1 MKDNSVIIVLESL
14 NNGNEVYLVDN
25 FGEIAFTLKLSVAT
39 RFLKEEAEEIIKI
52 FKEIGLDDELKIR
65 TLEVSQIGN

>member
-39 RFLKEEAEEIIKI
+39 RFLKE
-52 FKEIGLDDELKIR
+52 
-65 TLEVSQIGN
+65 S

>member
-1 MKDNSVIIVLESL
+1 MKDNSIIIVLESL
-14 NNGNEVYLVDN
+14 NNRNEIYLVDN

-39 RFLKEEAEEIIKI
+39 RFSKEEAEEIIKI
-52 FKEIGLDDELKIR
+52 YEEIGLEELKVR

>member
-1 MKDNSVIIVLESL
+1 MKDNSVIIVLKSL

-52 FKEIGLDDELKIR
+52 YKEIGLEEELKIR

>member
-14 NNGNEVYLVDN
+14 NNGNEIYLVDN

-39 RFLKEEAEEIIKI
+39 RFSKEEAEEIIKI
-52 FKEIGLDDELKIR
+52 YQEIGLEELKVR
-65 TLEVSQIGN
+65 TLEVSQIEN